1 MKKTLKELRGTY
13 GRAPAHPSTDHA
25 RKMRETFQDDD
36 SHTDYRINATWPTHL
51 YELGQ
56 GRSVAYT
63 SNKWKDKPT
72 QFEDYKHVAESPNVT
87 YVTERFLKD
96 ARRSQKLRPNGGGEY
111 PEVVPGYEYP
121 TTIAELAP
129 FVFLEVRP
137 IVSWEEG
144 KPKRRVEL
152 ASHAIQIGMP
162 GCIVY
167 GCYAKKPGGVWTNR
181 RDLKPFLAVIHKT
194 GGVYAIITGRDLDV
208 KKDGIVGLASP
219 GDDGVHSHVEARC
232 GGVDAVQEE
241 PVGVVVLVVLDEVA
255 THAEGVRR
263 RGRRLDTPAMPEVL
277 GRLVHDPCD
286 HVVLI
291 HGYNLSG
298 IDRDPTGCPVDCP
311 LLPSLVHD
319 PERPIAQHF
328 R

>member
-13 GRAPAHPSTDHA
+13 GKAPAHPSTDHA

-144 KPKRRVEL
+144 KPRRRVEL

-167 GCYAKKPGGVWTNR
+167 GCYAKKPGGSWTNK

-194 GGVYAIITGRDLDV
+194 GGVYAVITGRDLDV
-208 KKDGIVGLASP
+208 KKDGIVGLP
-219 GDDGVHSHVEARC
+219 GPGHDGVHAHAKVRGS
-232 GGVDAVQEE
+232 GVNAVQEE
-241 PVGVVVLVVLDEVA
+241 AVVVVLRAFQDDVA
-255 THAEGVRR
+255 AHAEGVRR
-263 RGRRLDTPAMPEVL
+263 RGLDPDLPAVAEVL
-277 GRLVHDPCD
+277 GRLLHDPGD
-286 HVVLI
+286 QLVLVQGYHHPLGHVLAVE
-291 HGYNLSG
+291 HPGPPE
-298 IDRDPTGCPVDCP
+298 R
-311 LLPSLVHD
+311 VHD
-319 PERPIAQHF
+319 PEGPLAQ
-328 R
+328 RLR

>member
-263 RGRRLDTPAMPEVL
+263 RGRRLDTQ
-277 GRLVHDPCD
+277 PC
-286 HVVLI
+286 LRSLAAWSMTRAI
-291 HGYNLSG
+291 MLYLS
-298 IDRDPTGCPVDCP
+298 TGTTSRVSTVIPP
-311 LLPSLVHD
+311 GAL
-319 PERPIAQHF
+319 
-328 R
+328 